1 MRKRSHLHKASS
13 RAARGGGRETA
24 LATTPYQTQGSYGR
38 AGAGIETGTGA
49 DWFGPLNPMAP
60 TAPDRVSG
68 RLFDY
73 PAGYNLNVQPK
84 AYEPIGFQTLRGFAD
99 AYDLMRLVIETR
111 KDQIARL
118 KWNIKPR
125 DPRAVV
131 KGELETRI
139 NEVKKFFLRPDKVHF
154 WDAWLRMILEDL
166 LVLDAPV
173 LHVRRTRG
181 GDLYALEQIDG
192 ATVKRVIDDWARTPE
207 APTAAYQQVLKG
219 FPAVDYMAH
228 SAVSKKVWTPNGP
241 QELIYR
247 PRNLRVNRVYG
258 YSPVEQII
266 MTINI
271 GLRREVFQLNYFT
284 EGTIPEALIG
294 VPEQWTP
301 DQIRQFQDW
310 FDSILQGNLAERRRA
325 RFVPSAVAKTYIET
339 KSGELFGKAEEWLI
353 RVICYAF
360 SVSPQPFIQQ
370 MNRATAESAQEQAVQ
385 DGLAPLQ
392 NWVKGLIDGIIL
404 DEFEMDDV
412 EFAWEDDR
420 ELDPG
425 KQAEILTTYS
435 GKGLMVLN
443 EARAKL
449 GLAPYDGEIYNKPM
463 VMTSVG
469 YVPVNPEDVQATGVV
484 RPVVTDAP
492 QLRPDDEDG
501 DGKPETDPNS
511 DAETAKLAK
520 AADVT
525 DPMPLRLDRPRIVR
539 AEVSLEKALT
549 KKLAKF
555 GADVASQV
563 EKALEG
569 LVKAEAPDDDLT
581 DLLDSLDFE
590 LIEATADDFL
600 ADLILVARD
609 SGKLALSQVGVE
621 ASSSLVRQ
629 VNERAVKWAEEHVAE
644 LVKLDGDES
653 LANATR
659 NFLRSTIAKGLAD
672 KLSAEDIADLV
683 QDSYAFSPERA
694 RVIARN
700 EIATANSMGAV
711 EGYKEAKS
719 AGVNVKKE
727 WLDLDGAC
735 AVCEANASAGPIEV
749 EEDFPSGHQAPSA
762 HPECRCVVSPVVT
775 ES

>member
-1 MRKRSHLHKASS
+1 MTSKNLRKASL
-13 RAARGGGRETA
+13 RAARGRGREVA
-24 LATTPYQTQGSYGR
+24 LSQPNVSTYG
-38 AGAGIETGTGA
+38 GAYGGGEGA
-49 DWFGPLNPMAP
+49 NWFGPSNPQTPFAP
-60 TAPDRVSG
+60 PQVAG

-73 PAGYNLNVQPK
+73 PAGYNLQTRPK
-84 AYEPIGFQTLRGFAD
+84 SYEPIGFETLRQFAD

-131 KGELETRI
+131 EGDLKERMEKIRA
-139 NEVKKFFLRPDKVHF
+139 FFIRPDKVHF

-181 GDLYALEQIDG
+181 GELYALEQIDG
-192 ATVKRVIDDWARTPE
+192 ATVKRVIDDYARTPM
-207 APTAAYQQVLKG
+207 APDPAYQQILKG
-219 FPAVDYMAH
+219 VPAVDYMAH
-228 SAVSKKVWTPNGP
+228 SAESKRLWKANGP

-247 PRNLRVNRVYG
+247 PRNLRVNKVYG

-294 VPEQWTP
+294 VPENWTP

-339 KSGELFGKAEEWLI
+339 KQHELFGKAEEWLI

-370 MNRATAESAQEQAVQ
+370 MNRATAESAQEQATL

-404 DEFEMDDV
+404 DEFEMEDL
-412 EFAWEDDR
+412 EFAWEDDG
-420 ELDPG
+420 ELDP
-425 KQAEILTTYS
+425 KRQEEILTSYS
-435 GKGLMVLN
+435 GKGMMVIN
-443 EARAKL
+443 EARAKM
-449 GLAPYDGEIYNKPM
+449 GLAPYASDIFNKPM

-469 YVPVNPEDVQATGVV
+469 YVLIDPEDVKAAGGNVQ
-484 RPVVTDAP
+484 PVVTDAP
-492 QLRPDDEDG
+492 EREGRTDDIADDLENED
-501 DGKPETDPNS
+501 KKEPK
-511 DAETAKLAK
+511 KLAK
-520 AADVT
+520 AAGAT
-525 DPMPLRLDRPRIVR
+525 ISTPLMLNRPKVNR

-549 KKLAKF
+549 KKFAKL
-555 GADVASQV
+555 GADIAGQV
-563 EKALEG
+563 ERKLDD
-569 LVKAEAPDDDLT
+569 VTKAEDDDLSK
-581 DLLDSLDFE
+581 LIDSLDFE
-590 LIEATADDFL
+590 LIEDTVDDFME
-600 ADLILVARD
+600 DLLVIAKD
-609 SGKLALSQVGVE
+609 SGRIALSQLSMKATDE
-621 ASSSLVRQ
+621 LVNQ
-629 VNERAVKWAEEHVAE
+629 VNDRAVAWARDHVAE
-644 LVKLDGDES
+644 LVSLKGDDS
-653 LANATR
+653 LVAATR
-659 NFLRSTIAKGLAD
+659 RFLRGTIAKGLED
-672 KLSAEDIADLV
+672 SLTAEQIADLI
-683 QDSYAFSPERA
+683 QASYAFSPERA

-711 EGYKEAKS
+711 EGYREAK
-719 AGVNVKKE
+719 ANGVNVEKE

-735 AVCEANASAGPIEV
+735 SVCEDNASAGPIDV
-749 EEDFPSGHQAPSA
+749 DEDFPSGHSAPSA
-762 HPECRCVVSPVVT
+762 HPECRCVISPVVR
-775 ES
+775 EE

>member
-1 MRKRSHLHKASS
+1 MTKPPRPLRKAST
-13 RAARGGGRETA
+13 RATRGGGRETA
-24 LATTPYQTQGSYGR
+24 LTVQSYGR
-38 AGAGIETGTGA
+38 ANGGIETGGGA
-49 DWFGPLNPMAP
+49 DWFGPLNPMNPQAP
-60 TAPDRVSG
+60 AAVTG

-73 PAGYNLNVQPK
+73 AAGYNLNVQPK
-84 AYEPIGFQTLRGFAD
+84 AYEPVGFGTLRGFAD

-118 KWNIKPR
+118 KWTVKPR

-131 KGELETRI
+131 KGELGEKI
-139 NEVKKFFLRPDKVHF
+139 NRVRTFFLRPDKVHF

-166 LVLDAPV
+166 LVLDAPT

-207 APTAAYQQVLKG
+207 APTPAYQQVLKG
-219 FPAVDYMAH
+219 MPAVDYMAH
-228 SAVSKKVWTPNGP
+228 SAESKRVWTPNGP

-449 GLAPYDGEIYNKPM
+449 GLAPYEGDIFNKPM

-469 YVPVNPEDVQATGVV
+469 YVPVNPEDVQETGTV
-484 RPVVTDAP
+484 RPVVSNAP
-492 QLRPDDEDG
+492 QLRQDDKEG
-501 DGKPETDPNS
+501 DGQPEVDPNS
-511 DAETAKLAK
+511 DADTAKVTK
-520 AADVT
+520 ADGIT
-525 DPMPLRLDRPRIVR
+525 DPLPLRLDRPRIVR

-549 KKLAKF
+549 KRLAKL

-563 EKALEG
+563 EKALDV
-569 LVKAEAPDDDLT
+569 LTKADIPEDDIN
-581 DLLDSLDFE
+581 DLLSALDFE
-590 LIEATADDFL
+590 LIDQTVEDFL
-600 ADLILVARD
+600 ADLILVAKD
-609 SGKLALSQVGVE
+609 SGKLALGQVGVQ
-621 ASSSLVRQ
+621 ASGSMIQQ
-629 VNERAVKWAEEHVAE
+629 VNERAVAWARDHVAE
-644 LVKLDGDES
+644 LVRLEGDDS
-653 LANATR
+653 LVTSTR
-659 NFLRSTIAKGLAD
+659 NFLRTTIMQGLAD
-672 KLSAEDIADLV
+672 KLTAEDIADLI
-683 QDSYAFSPERA
+683 QGSYAFSPERA
-694 RVIARN
+694 RIIARN

-711 EGYKEAKS
+711 QGYKEAKE

-735 AVCEANASAGPIEV
+735 SVCEGNAAAGPIEV
-749 EEDFPSGHQAPSA
+749 EEDFPSGHAAPSA
-762 HPECRCVVSPVVT
+762 HPECRCVVSPVVAD
-775 ES
+775 E

>member
-1 MRKRSHLHKASS
+1 MRKNHVRKRSA
-13 RAARGGGRETA
+13 RAARGGGAETS
-24 LATTPYQTQGSYGR
+24 LATTPYQTQGGYGR

-49 DWFGPLNPMAP
+49 DWFGPLNPMAAA
-60 TAPDRVSG
+60 APPAVTG

-73 PAGYNLNVQPK
+73 PSGYNLNVQPK

-118 KWNIKPR
+118 KWTIKPR
-125 DPRAVV
+125 DPKAVV

-139 NEVKKFFLRPDKVHF
+139 NEVKTFFLRPDKTHF

-219 FPAVDYMAH
+219 MPAVDYMAH
-228 SAVSKKVWTPNGP
+228 SAISKKVWRPDGP

-294 VPEQWTP
+294 VPENWTP

-353 RVICYAF
+353 RVICFAF

-425 KQAEILTTYS
+425 KQAEIITTYT

-443 EARAKL
+443 EGRAKL
-449 GLAPYDGEIYNKPM
+449 GLAPFEGDIYNKPM

-469 YVPVNPEDVQATGVV
+469 YVPVNPEDVQTTGVV

-492 QLRPDDEDG
+492 QLRPDDKDG
-501 DGKPETDPNS
+501 DGKPESDPNS
-511 DAETAKLAK
+511 ETETAKMTK
-520 AADVT
+520 ADGIT
-525 DPMPLRLDRPRIVR
+525 DPLPLRLDRPKVVR
-539 AEVSLEKALT
+539 AEVSLEKSLT
-549 KKLAKF
+549 KKLAKL

-563 EKALEG
+563 EKALDA
-569 LVKAEAPDDDLT
+569 VTKADIPEDDIE
-581 DLLDSLDFE
+581 DLLGALDFE
-590 LIEATADDFL
+590 LIEATVDDFL
-600 ADLILVARD
+600 ADLILVAKD
-609 SGKLALSQVGVE
+609 SGKLALTQVGVE
-621 ASSSLVRQ
+621 ASGGLVRQ
-629 VNERAVKWAEEHVAE
+629 VNDRAVKWATEHVAE
-644 LVKLDGDES
+644 LVKLEGDDS
-653 LANATR
+653 LVSATR
-659 NFLRSTIAKGLAD
+659 NFLRSTISKGLAA
-672 KLSAEDIADLV
+672 KMSAEDIADLI
-683 QDSYAFSPERA
+683 QGSYAFSPERA

-711 EGYKEAKS
+711 EGYKEAKE

-735 AVCEANASAGPIEV
+735 AVCAGNAGAGAIEV
-749 EEDFPSGHQAPSA
+749 EEDFPSGHAAPSA

-775 ES
+775 DE

>member
-1 MRKRSHLHKASS
+1 MRKPRTHLSKISS

-24 LATTPYQTQGSYGR
+24 MAVNSGYG
-38 AGAGIETGTGA
+38 APTANGQGA
-49 DWFGPLNPMAP
+49 DWFGPLDPMAP
-60 TAPDRVSG
+60 TAPDKVSG

-84 AYEPIGFQTLRGFAD
+84 AYEPIGFGTLRGFAD

-118 KWNIKPR
+118 KWTIKPR

-131 KGELETRI
+131 KGELEVKI
-139 NEVKKFFLRPDKVHF
+139 NKVKSFFLRPDKVHF

-166 LVLDAPV
+166 LVLDAPT

-207 APTAAYQQVLKG
+207 APTPAYQQVLKG

-228 SAVSKKVWTPNGP
+228 SAESKKVWKPNGP

-353 RVICYAF
+353 RVICFAF

-412 EFAWEDDR
+412 EFSWEDDR

-425 KQAEILTTYS
+425 KQAEIINSYT

-443 EARAKL
+443 EGRAKL
-449 GLAPYDGEIYNKPM
+449 GLAPYEGDIFNKPM

-469 YVPVNPEDVQATGVV
+469 YVPINPEDVQQTGMVT
-484 RPVVTDAP
+484 PVVSNAP
-492 QLRPDDEDG
+492 KLRQDKDG
-501 DGKPETDPNS
+501 DEVNV
-511 DAETAKLAK
+511 AEEEPADDGEAAKLIK
-520 AADVT
+520 GDGVT
-525 DPMPLRLDRPRIVR
+525 EASTPLMLNRPRITR
-539 AEVSLEKALT
+539 AEVSLEKSLT
-549 KKLAKF
+549 KKLAKL
-555 GADVASQV
+555 GADIAGQV
-563 EKALEG
+563 EKALDT
-569 LVKAEAPDDDLT
+569 LIKADIPEEDIDDL
-581 DLLDSLDFE
+581 LSRLDFD
-590 LIEATADDFL
+590 LIDQTVDDFL
-600 ADLILVARD
+600 ADLILVAKD
-609 SGKLALSQVGVE
+609 SGKLALGQVGVQ
-621 ASSSLVRQ
+621 ASGSMLKQ
-629 VNERAVKWAEEHVAE
+629 VNERAVEWARDHVAE
-644 LVKLDGDES
+644 LVKLEGDDS
-653 LANATR
+653 LVTSTR
-659 NFLRSTIAKGLAD
+659 NFLRSTIMKGLAE
-672 KLSAEDIADLV
+672 KLTAEDIADV
-683 QDSYAFSPERA
+683 IQGSYAFSPERA
-694 RVIARN
+694 RIIARN

-711 EGYKEAKS
+711 QGYKEAKE

-735 AVCEANASAGPIEV
+735 SVCEGNAAAGAIEV
-749 EEDFPSGHQAPSA
+749 EEDFPSGHAAPSA
-762 HPECRCVVSPVVT
+762 HPECRCVVSPVVAD
-775 ES
+775 E